1 MTYREFVVP
10 DDVEILETLGVTPEQ
25 IDDDGPG
32 TQRLTFEND
41 GHRLVLTYDVLARSV
56 DLHLTQNDA
65 TMLDIRREGAVRL
78 VPQWVNAVG
87 SVRIDFD
94 TDELTGSLT
103 LTVHPTIS
111 IHDSMLLT

>member
-10 DDVEILETLGVTPEQ
+10 DDVEILETLGV
-25 IDDDGPG
+25 
-32 TQRLTFEND
+32 END